1 MASITKRLLSGSTS
15 GKGIKLT
22 GGTNS
27 AAAVEVHTAIAG
39 ATDFDEIWLWV
50 TNTSTAGVK
59 LTLEWGTATAV
70 DGNIEVTIP
79 PEEGLMQVA
88 PGLILNGGMI
98 VEAFASTADVLL
110 IFGFVNRIDY

>member
-1 MASITKRLLSGSTS
+1 MAAITKRLLSGSTS
-15 GKGIKLT
+15 GKGIKPT
-22 GGTNS
+22 GGTAS
-27 AAAVEVHTAIAG
+27 ANAVEVHTAIGG
-39 ATDFDEIWLWV
+39 AADFDEIWLWV

-98 VEAFASTADVLL
+98 VEAFASAADVLL